1 MEYAIE
7 TRELSRAFGKTE
19 AVRRL
24 TLQVPT
30 GSLFAFVGPNGAG
43 KTTTIKVLMGLLEP
57 SAGSATVCGRDSRA
71 LGPRDFRR
79 IGYVSE
85 NQDLPQWMTLED
97 LVGYCRPFYPTWDQA
112 FAADL
117 ASQLDVPTGK
127 TIKSMSRGMR
137 MKAALLVALAYHPE
151 LLIMDE
157 PFAGLD
163 PLVREEL
170 GAGVLEL
177 TQQKAWTVFVS
188 SHDIDEVER
197 MADWIGILNKG
208 RLELAEPVS
217 SLLGR
222 FRQVDVAI
230 DPIAGVPSGLPS
242 SWLLPAA
249 EGRVVRFVESQ
260 FTEAGFGER
269 VRAVLPTARDVNAQP
284 MSLRSI
290 FVALARVFRISEFG
304 GEAT

>member
-1 MEYAIE
+1 MDYAIE

-43 KTTTIKVLMGLLEP
+43 KTTTIKVLMNLLTP
-57 SAGSATVCGRDSRA
+57 SSGSAAVLDRDSRA
-71 LGPRDFRR
+71 LRPADLQR

-97 LVGYCRPFYPTWDQA
+97 LIGYCRPFYPTWDST
-112 FAADL
+112 FATDL
-117 ASQLDVPTGK
+117 AKQLDVPAGK
-127 TIKSMSRGMR
+127 PIKSMSRGMR
-137 MKAALLVALAYHPE
+137 MKAALLVSLAYHPE

-170 GAGVLEL
+170 GSGVLEL

-197 MADWIGILNKG
+197 LADWIGILNKG
-208 RLELAEPVS
+208 RLELAEPVT

-230 DPIAGVPSGLPS
+230 DPIGSLPAGLPS

-260 FTEAGFGER
+260 FVEAGLGEK
-269 VRAVLPTARDVNAQP
+269 VRAVFPGAHDITAQP
-284 MSLRSI
+284 MSLRAI
-290 FVALARVFRISEFG
+290 FVTLARVFRISE
-304 GEAT
+304 

>member
-1 MEYAIE
+1 MDFAID

-43 KTTTIKVLMGLLEP
+43 KTTTIKVLMNLIEP
-57 SAGSATVCGRDSRA
+57 SSGSATVLGRDTRGLRPA
-71 LGPRDFRR
+71 DLQR

-85 NQDLPQWMTLED
+85 NQDLPAWMTLKD
-97 LVGYCRPFYPTWDQA
+97 LVGYCRPFYPTWDHA
-112 FAADL
+112 FASAL
-117 ASQLDVPTGK
+117 ARQLDVPERTP
-127 TIKSMSRGMR
+127 IKSMSRGMR
-137 MKAALLVALAYHPE
+137 MKAALLVSLAYHPE

-197 MADWIGILNKG
+197 MADWIGILNRG

-222 FRQVDVAI
+222 FRQVDVAV
-230 DPIAGVPSGLPS
+230 DVAAALPASLPS

-260 FTEAGFGER
+260 FEEAALGEK
-269 VRAVLPTARDVNAQP
+269 VRALLPGARDIGTQP
-284 MSLRSI
+284 MSLRNI
-290 FVALARVFRISEFG
+290 FVALARVFRLSE
-304 GEAT
+304 

>member
-7 TRELSRAFGKTE
+7 TRELSRKFGKTE
-19 AVRRL
+19 AVRQL

-43 KTTTIKVLMGLLEP
+43 KTTTIKALMGLIEP
-57 SAGSATVCGRDSRA
+57 SSGSASVLGRNSRT
-71 LGPRDFRR
+71 LKPEDLQR

-97 LVGYCRPFYPTWDQA
+97 LIGYCRPFYPAWDAA
-112 FAADL
+112 FATEL
-117 ASQLDVPTGK
+117 TKQLDVPVGK
-127 TIKSMSRGMR
+127 PVKSMSRGMR
-137 MKAALLVALAYHPE
+137 MKAALLVSLAYHPE

-197 MADWIGILNKG
+197 LADWVGILNKG
-208 RLELAEPVS
+208 RLELSEPVS

-222 FRQVDVAI
+222 FRQIDVAVEPAATLPA
-230 DPIAGVPSGLPS
+230 DLPS

-249 EGRVVRFVESQ
+249 EGRVFRFVESQ
-260 FTEAGFGER
+260 FDEADFGAK
-269 VRAVLPTARDVNAQP
+269 VRAVVPNARDINAQP

-290 FVALARVFRISEFG
+290 FVALARVFRISE
-304 GEAT
+304 

>member
-7 TRELSRAFGKTE
+7 THELSRAFGKTE

-57 SAGSATVCGRDSRA
+57 SAGSATVLGRDSRA
-71 LGPRDFRR
+71 LGPRDLRR

-97 LVGYCRPFYPTWDQA
+97 LIDYCRPFYPSWDTA
-112 FAADL
+112 FAVDL
-117 ASQLDVPTGK
+117 AKQLDVPSGK

-137 MKAALLVALAYHPE
+137 MKAALLVSLAYHPE

-217 SLLGR
+217 GLLGR
-222 FRQVDVAI
+222 FRQVDVAVESTSSL
-230 DPIAGVPSGLPS
+230 PAGLPS

-249 EGRVVRFVESQ
+249 EGRVVRFVE
-260 FTEAGFGER
+260 TEFNEADLGGK
-269 VRAVLPTARDVNAQP
+269 VRAVLPTSRDINAQP

-290 FVALARVFRISEFG
+290 FVALARVFRISE
-304 GEAT
+304 

>member
-24 TLQVPT
+24 TLHVPT

-57 SAGSATVCGRDSRA
+57 SAGSATVLGRDSRA
-71 LGPRDFRR
+71 LKPQDLQR

-85 NQDLPQWMTLED
+85 NQDLPQWMTLAD
-97 LVGYCRPFYPTWDQA
+97 LIGYCRPFYPTWDPA
-112 FAADL
+112 FAVDL
-117 ASQLDVPTGK
+117 AKQLDVPSGK

-137 MKAALLVALAYHPE
+137 MKAALLVSLAYHPE

-222 FRQVDVAI
+222 FRQVDVAV
-230 DPIAGVPSGLPS
+230 DPTTSLAAGLPS

-249 EGRVVRFVESQ
+249 EGRVVRFVESE
-260 FTEAGFGER
+260 FNDAGFGEK
-269 VRAVLPTARDVNAQP
+269 VRAVLPTARDINAQP

-290 FVALARVFRISEFG
+290 FVALARMFRISE
-304 GEAT
+304 

>member
-7 TRELSRAFGKTE
+7 TRELSRKFGKTE
-19 AVRRL
+19 AVRQL

-43 KTTTIKVLMGLLEP
+43 KTTTIKALMGLIEP
-57 SAGSATVCGRDSRA
+57 SSGSASVLGRNSRT
-71 LGPRDFRR
+71 LKPGDLQR

-97 LVGYCRPFYPTWDQA
+97 LIGYCRPFYPAWDAA
-112 FAADL
+112 FATEL
-117 ASQLDVPTGK
+117 TKQLDVPVGK
-127 TIKSMSRGMR
+127 PVKSMSRGMR
-137 MKAALLVALAYHPE
+137 MKAALLVSLAYHPE

-197 MADWIGILNKG
+197 LADWVGILNKG
-208 RLELAEPVS
+208 HLELSEPVS

-222 FRQVDVAI
+222 FRQVDVAV
-230 DPIAGVPSGLPS
+230 DPAATLPANLPS

-260 FTEAGFGER
+260 FDEADFGAK
-269 VRAVLPTARDVNAQP
+269 VRAVVPNARDINAQP

-290 FVALARVFRISEFG
+290 FVALARVFRISE
-304 GEAT
+304 